1 MGALG
6 PDNPWMGL
14 NVQSGHRKWGG
25 VGRLYVLGPILSRE
39 RCSTGTVG
47 TEKVPAGTFGGDSS
61 IRFSDDGWWGRR
73 GTVTHHCSLE
83 FSEGSRNLRI
93 FRAPFKILWVLM
105 AGVCWFLCDYLVP
118 GPVRVRALEQSTV
131 TGTVCRVS
139 CWSWGVA
146 GPGGAMGD
154 CVMCMR
160 HNSNI
165 HGHHWGSG
173 INSRTRTC

>member
-73 GTVTHHCSLE
+73 WTVTHLCSLE

-105 AGVCWFLCDYLVP
+105 AGVCRSLCDYLVS

-131 TGTVCRVS
+131 TGTVCRVYL
-139 CWSWGVA
+139 VP
-146 GPGGAMGD
+146 GPVRVRALAKHSNRHCLPCIVLVVGGCRPRG
-154 CVMCMR
+154 R
-160 HNSNI
+160 H
-165 HGHHWGSG
+165 G
-173 INSRTRTC
+173 